1 MHVAREIAND
11 VPEVAENLFL
21 TVEHDPGA
29 AGAGLRPLSG
39 ALPPGER
46 RSQHRR
52 EHVIKA
58 VQPPGPGRGRGTPLG
73 CPFIV
78 AGVS

>member
-39 ALPPGER
+39 ALPPGNAGA
-46 RSQHRR
+46 SAGADMSSKLSSH
-52 EHVIKA
+52 
-58 VQPPGPGRGRGTPLG
+58 PGWEGEGAPRWGAPSLWR
-73 CPFIV
+73 
-78 AGVS
+78 A